1 MRTWLNTCTQL
12 PADAVGVSFEDLK
25 ENEAGICFT
34 TLQAPAY
41 VARYILGGYKAE
53 YRFRIIYRVLPSD
66 DSDILDAVEA
76 LTAIAG
82 WCETAAPPALEGAVS
97 VRVVRTTDVT
107 IFAAYEDGSNDY
119 YIDLTLTWEVI

>member
-1 MRTWLNTCTQL
+1 MRAWLNTCTQL
-12 PADAVGVSFEDLK
+12 PADAGAVSFEDLE
-25 ENEAGICFT
+25 ENEASICFT

-66 DSDILDAVEA
+66 DGDMLDAVEA
-76 LTAIAG
+76 LTAIAA
-82 WCETAAPPALEGAVS
+82 WCESTEPPELDGASS
-97 VRVVRTTDVT
+97 VRIVQTTDVT

-119 YIDLTLTWEVI
+119 YVDLNLEWEAF